1 MAALGPVRVGWV
13 TAASGLVLWCISSLR
28 AWLAD
33 IWEQALEKDRVYLKG
48 RDEVGGD
55 HSGGCIKFAMA

>member
-1 MAALGPVRVGWV
+1 M
-13 TAASGLVLWCISSLR
+13 VLWYILSLR
-28 AWLAD
+28 AGLAD

-55 HSGGCIKFAMA
+55 HSGDCIKFAMA